1 MLLLIYNVTLVSTI
15 IMTIILLGVI
25 VRGLL
30 WMRKKDELQ
39 LKVIQKAM
47 SSSSFLALMAIT
59 LAKAIFEVFI
69 LSGLIEII
77 AFKSSSIEF
86 IISGLTLFI
95 LNFYL
100 ENRKFKVGNQNAE

>member
-1 MLLLIYNVTLVSTI
+1 
-15 IMTIILLGVI
+15 MTIILLGVI
-25 VRGLL
+25 VSGLL

-47 SSSSFLALMAIT
+47 SSSFLALSAIT